1 MQTCACKRKLEPNTA
16 SKSKNGRPSILTSS
30 SANRSNDSAMLKE
43 VPMFP
48 AHKPAK
54 RAAKCL
60 TIDGPLVPDDKIGD
74 WLCVVGFAAIAV
86 AVTMVPFVLL

>member
-16 SKSKNGRPSILTSS
+16 SKSKNARTPILTSS
-30 SANRSNDSAMLKE
+30 SANRSNGSARLME
-43 VPMFP
+43 VPMLP

-60 TIDGPLVPDDKIGD
+60 TIDGPLVPDGKIGD
-74 WLCVVGFAAIAV
+74 WLCVAGFVAIAV
-86 AVTMVPFVLL
+86 AVTMVPFILL